1 MNGQL
6 PEHGTEARY
15 QAEKHAGR
23 TPDLAD
29 YDAHAARVR
38 DWYATDPEHGRRLSR
53 ERGRRYRQRQTAD
66 RQARVDTWV
75 TSITNPEG
83 TR

>member
-1 MNGQL
+1 MTQL

-23 TPDLAD
+23 TPTLPD
-29 YDAHAARVR
+29 YDAHATRV
-38 DWYATDPEHGRRLSR
+38 RRLSR
-53 ERGRRYRQRQTAD
+53 ERGRRHRARQAAE
-66 RQARVDTWV
+66 RQARIDTWV
-75 TSITNPEG
+75 RSITNPEG